1 MSLRK
6 RREAAAACA
15 GLVIGALAEAFPRAL
30 SVCARR
36 RVPTALGIYR
46 ALLVAVQAAIIAGTV
61 TAKDLKTALRRYIT
75 SNGYLCACR
84 QAGAARIDLAG
95 NVVGTVT
102 PAEAN
107 HAREFLTERRRKKPA
122 ARATVT
128 HADMTPATP
137 PSPTTKQKA
146 TARYQSRPW
155 PKEFFCAMTNIP
167 PPDIQQGRAGN
178 EMSCASCGKRLY
190 PKRGSRRMRFCGVAC
205 RQSALRARKWE
216 GPDPLRSVQNKG
228 VGSIACNSHFAVR
241 ASRISGPAR
250 VIVGELFDGL
260 VWNPVTSVDGVFV
273 LVARVRGV
281 S

>member
-1 MSLRK
+1 MSLYK

-15 GLVIGALAEAFPRAL
+15 GLVISALAEAFPRAL
-30 SVCARR
+30 SVCVRR

-61 TAKDLKTALRRYIT
+61 TAKDLKTALRRYIP

-146 TARYQSRPW
+146 TARYRSRPW

-167 PPDIQQGRAGN
+167 PPDIQRGRAGN

-205 RQSALRARKWE
+205 RQSALRARKW
-216 GPDPLRSVQNKG
+216 
-228 VGSIACNSHFAVR
+228 
-241 ASRISGPAR
+241 ASRYRRAG
-250 VIVGELFDGL
+250 
-260 VWNPVTSVDGVFV
+260 PVTIS
-273 LVARVRGV
+273 
-281 S
+281 SK

>member
-1 MSLRK
+1 
-6 RREAAAACA
+6 
-15 GLVIGALAEAFPRAL
+15 
-30 SVCARR
+30 
-36 RVPTALGIYR
+36 
-46 ALLVAVQAAIIAGTV
+46 
-61 TAKDLKTALRRYIT
+61 
-75 SNGYLCACR
+75 
-84 QAGAARIDLAG
+84 
-95 NVVGTVT
+95 
-102 PAEAN
+102 
-107 HAREFLTERRRKKPA
+107 
-122 ARATVT
+122 
-128 HADMTPATP
+128 
-137 PSPTTKQKA
+137 
-146 TARYQSRPW
+146 
-155 PKEFFCAMTNIP
+155 MTNIP

-205 RQSALRARKWE
+205 RQSAFRARK